1 MLSTRWDYIQC
12 LISNKICV
20 RNCAN
25 VLDGVNRVVMRYYAF
40 PCNAVRA
47 PEHLTVN
54 QGVTGSSP
62 VGGVKACIRLNAG
75 FFRPLIRVYPL
86 YAQEKSSR
94 INIAGIPSGAL
105 YIAFGGVFF
114 VIIRNYRASR

>member
-1 MLSTRWDYIQC
+1 MRWDYIQR

-62 VGGVKACIRLNAG
+62 VGGVI
-75 FFRPLIRVYPL
+75 
-86 YAQEKSSR
+86 EKH
-94 INIAGIPSGAL
+94 
-105 YIAFGGVFF
+105 FGSEPQLFSLKCF
-114 VIIRNYRASR
+114 LLPKIE